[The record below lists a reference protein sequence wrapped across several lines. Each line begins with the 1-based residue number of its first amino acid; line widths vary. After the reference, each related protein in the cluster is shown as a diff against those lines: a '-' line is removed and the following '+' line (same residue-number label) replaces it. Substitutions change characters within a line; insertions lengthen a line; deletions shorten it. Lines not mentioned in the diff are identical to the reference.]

1 MPPARTRGG
10 NLPAPAS
17 PPSTWQPEPPPA
29 LSVPRLMGPEGQV
42 RGSSAGHGAHMHDHG
57 GSCHGKEV
65 RGRSL
70 RVCGAVGR
78 TAGSFC
84 PRASG
89 SQILMKVGR
98 PQPSQDLSSSPTP
111 SLQESTPLLPE
122 VRQELRSRVR
132 RSSVPS
138 LEDESLEVWDPRE
151 SFYDRAL
158 RLFQRLLCCLQQ
170 KWQAVLAWVRKM
182 VAAGMQA
189 LCSAVEA
196 VWSVFQDFCSFV
208 AQVLRSAIQA

>member
-1 MPPARTRGG
+1 MIGRKALHCFCAHTDLGSQALEPRTTMCFAKTGR
-10 NLPAPAS
+10 S
-17 PPSTWQPEPPPA
+17 PTED
-29 LSVPRLMGPEGQV
+29 LRLKMHQMVDSFCNSHQNQPEGQEEE
-42 RGSSAGHGAHMHDHG
+42 
-57 GSCHGKEV
+57 EV
-65 RGRSL
+65 AL
-70 RVCGAVGR
+70 LQLEDDFNEVLLDTV
-78 TAGSFC
+78 
-84 PRASG
+84 
-89 SQILMKVGR
+89 
-98 PQPSQDLSSSPTP
+98 DLHYQNSN
-111 SLQESTPLLPE
+111 QESTPLLPE